1 MHIIGIPRKVVTL
14 GRIVIPKELREI
26 YHIDKNSTLF
36 ICSTPEGILLK
47 TQKYKLV
54 EKNE

>member
-1 MHIIGIPRKVVTL
+1 MHIIGIPRKVDTL

-54 EKNE
+54 ETYE